1 MQDDTPN
8 TSNER
13 DQPRCRCSQ
22 TPSEDTD
29 MVLKYLPLS
38 DKCFEPKRATPD
50 SVGYHLFTPINFSLK
65 PTQTRLIKTDLA
77 LGFPTGT
84 YGRIAEKS
92 GLALDY
98 EISIKAG
105 AIDPGYRGNI
115 GVILKNDSKEVTFEC
130 KRGEPIAQ
138 IILEWAATPPVVR
151 VDALPPTVRGTHGFG
166 AQSFHAY
173 KWCCFQPK
181 QKSSV
186 PSEKAPKGQPQ

>member
-1 MQDDTPN
+1 MPH
-8 TSNER
+8 
-13 DQPRCRCSQ
+13 
-22 TPSEDTD
+22 EDTE

-50 SVGYHLFTPINFSLK
+50 SVGYDLFTPIDFDLK
-65 PTQTRLIKTDLA
+65 PAQARLIKTDLA
-77 LGFPTGT
+77 LGFPKGV

-105 AIDPGYRGNI
+105 AIDPGYRGNV
-115 GVILKNDSKEVTFEC
+115 GVILKNDSQEVTFKC

-173 KWCCFQPK
+173 NWRRFQPE
-181 QKSSV
+181 QKSSI
-186 PSEKAPKGQPQ
+186 PSEKVPADQPQ